1 MNMSK
6 ICIVTDSSVQFL
18 HPEIVEHKNIHIV
31 PLKFNGPAG
40 SLEAHACKELDPVRH
55 HFRDPSTAPKAEAPS
70 IELISET
77 YQQLQT
83 TSGTILS
90 IHASGNACRVVA
102 NAVEASEQFL
112 GRMDI
117 QVIDSQMISIGL
129 GLIVEAAATRAAR
142 GENIESLVRL
152 VRGMIPRMY
161 MVIFLEDLMYLER
174 NALINRSQA
183 ILGNML
189 GIIPFLTIED
199 GRIIPME
206 KVRSRSRAL
215 EKIIEFVT
223 EFSEVEQLVL
233 LYEGEEAFTQAN
245 ILSDRLKALYPTAP
259 ITLLGYNPYL
269 ATFVGLGGIGVVVLE
284 PEQEAL

>member
-18 HPEIVEHKNIHIV
+18 HPEIAEHKNIHII

-40 SLEAHACKELDPVRH
+40 PLEVHACKELDPVRH
-55 HFRDPSTAPKAEAPS
+55 HFSDPSTAPKAEAPS

-83 TSGTILS
+83 ASGTILS

-112 GRMDI
+112 GRMNI

>member
-6 ICIVTDSSVQFL
+6 ICIVTDSSAQFL
-18 HPEIVEHKNIHIV
+18 NPEIAERKNIHIV

-40 SLEAHACKELDPVRH
+40 PLDINAYKELDPIRH
-55 HFRDPSTAPKAEAPS
+55 HFRVPSIAPNAVAPS
-70 IELISET
+70 IELFSET
-77 YQQLQT
+77 YQKLQS

-90 IHASGNACRVVA
+90 IHASGNACNVVA
-102 NAVEASEQFL
+102 NAMEASEQFL
-112 GRMDI
+112 GRMNI

-142 GENIESLVRL
+142 GENIDSLVRL

-189 GIIPFLTIED
+189 GIIPFLTVE
-199 GRIIPME
+199 GGHIIPME

-215 EKIIEFVT
+215 EKIIEFVS

-245 ILSDRLKALYPTAP
+245 ILTDRLKALYPTAP
-259 ITLLGYNPYL
+259 IKLLCYNPYL
-269 ATFVGLGGIGVVVLE
+269 ATFVGLGGLGAVVLE

>member
-1 MNMSK
+1 MNMNK
-6 ICIVTDSSVQFL
+6 ICIVTDSSAQFL
-18 HPEIVEHKNIHIV
+18 HPEIAERKNIHIV
-31 PLKFNGPAG
+31 PLKLNSLAGPLDANAFND
-40 SLEAHACKELDPVRH
+40 LDPIRH
-55 HFRDPSTAPKAEAPS
+55 HYSVPSTAPKAEAPGT
-70 IELISET
+70 ELFSET
-77 YQQLQT
+77 YQKLQS

-90 IHASGNACRVVA
+90 IHASGNACSVVA
-102 NAVEASEQFL
+102 NALEASEQFL
-112 GRMDI
+112 GRMNI

-129 GLIVEAAATRAAR
+129 GLIVEAAATRATR
-142 GENIESLVRL
+142 GENIDSLVRL

-174 NALINRSQA
+174 HALINRSQA

-189 GIIPFLTIED
+189 GIIPFLTVED

-233 LYEGEEAFTQAN
+233 LYEGEEAFAQAN

-259 ITLLGYNPYL
+259 ITILGYNPYL
-269 ATFVGLGGIGVVVLE
+269 ATFVGLGGLGVVVLE